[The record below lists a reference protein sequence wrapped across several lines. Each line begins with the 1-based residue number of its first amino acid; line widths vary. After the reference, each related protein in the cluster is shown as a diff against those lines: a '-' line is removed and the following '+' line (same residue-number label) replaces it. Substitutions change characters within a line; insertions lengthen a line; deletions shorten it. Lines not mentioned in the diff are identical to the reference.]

1 MNQIKK
7 AVPLLWRTALNLS
20 LLIIALGAID
30 RVVMICITGPSEL
43 SLSFWQYLGA
53 FVIGA
58 VNDLAFAILSMVFLW
73 LYIVSAGEWKY
84 RKPTAWCILGLLA
97 AVEIYVTWF
106 CPSLHEFNRGL
117 ARVVSWVLL
126 YWIVTFALR
135 LFIPRMRRGWTRCW
149 LAAILFIYVAIM
161 YMNAAGEYFFWDE
174 FAVRYNFIAVDY
186 LVYTNE
192 VVGNIMESYPM
203 VPLILGVVLISGL
216 TTWWLFGRVIKESD
230 ALYERGWKLRVSGVY
245 IAGAALSFGFL
256 TFSAGWQHSDNMYYN
271 ELQANG
277 PYRFFD
283 AFFKNTLDYKQFYTC
298 LPDNEAERLVQ
309 DLYGSADGNR
319 RMVPGDSTERH
330 PNIVL
335 VTMESMS
342 GDYMAR
348 FGNTEN
354 LTPVLD
360 SLYTRSVAFD
370 RMFAN
375 GNRTVRGLEA
385 LTLSIPPSAGQSLIK
400 RSDLKNRPNIGGVLR
415 DKGYATYFFYG
426 GKSYFDNMGPYFRS
440 IGFNVVDKDNMK
452 PEEIEFSHIWGVCD
466 EDSYSKMLTT
476 LDSLNAK
483 GKPFYAQMMTIS
495 NHRPYTYPDGRIDIP
510 SSAKSRKGGVKYADY
525 ALGRFMREAAQKPWF
540 NNTVFVIIADHCASS
555 AGDVELPL
563 EKYHIPAL
571 IYAPDMFQPRIV
583 DYTVSQIDIMPT
595 LLAMLGIGYES
606 PFYGRNVLDPDY
618 KPRAFLATY
627 QDLGYLEGDTLTVL
641 SPVRRV
647 RQYVAKPTR
656 ENPYNTVL
664 IEKQSP
670 ELTRKAAALY
680 QTSAKWND

>member
-30 RVVMICITGPSEL
+30 RVVMICITGSSEL

-298 LPDNEAERLVQ
+298 LPDDEAERLVQ
-309 DLYGSADGNR
+309 ALYGSADGNR
-319 RMVPGDSTERH
+319 RMVPGDSIERH

-342 GDYMAR
+342 GDYLAR

-606 PFYGRNVLDPDY
+606 PFYGSNVFAPDY

-647 RQYVAKPTR
+647 RQYVAKPTK